1 MGCLPILLFL
11 PLGGGVGY
19 VLGGEPGAVWGAGIG
34 LLVGLLGAAIFIKAL
49 RGRR

>member
-11 PLGGGVGY
+11 PLGGGIGY
-19 VLGGEPGAVWGAGIG
+19 LLGGQSGAVWGAGIG
-34 LLVGLLGAAIFIKAL
+34 LLLGLLGAGFFIKAI

>member
-11 PLGGGVGY
+11 PLGGGIGY
-19 VLGGEPGAVWGAGIG
+19 LVAGEPGAVWGAAIG
-34 LLVGLLGAAIFIKAL
+34 LLLGLLGAGLFIKAL